1 MSLPPSPQVAAA
13 AGNPADYFLCEEKV
27 PLLKERSEVKRCA
40 QHRPLAPEEEVV
52 RLVWG
57 WTAEEGYVGRICL
70 KLRDEV
76 RAVSKKKEKGKRK
89 ISYNHLFGSI
99 GTN

>member
-1 MSLPPSPQVAAA
+1 MAAA
-13 AGNPADYFLCEEKV
+13 AGCPADYFLCEEKV
-27 PLLKERSEVKRCA
+27 PLLKERSEVKRCT

-70 KLRDEV
+70 KVRDEV
-76 RAVSKKKEKGKRK
+76 RTVSKKKKDEKENT
-89 ISYNHLFGSI
+89 IL
-99 GTN
+99 

>member
-1 MSLPPSPQVAAA
+1 MAAA
-13 AGNPADYFLCEEKV
+13 AGSPADYFLCEEKV

-70 KLRDEV
+70 KVRDEV
-76 RAVSKKKEKGKRK
+76 RTVSKKKKDEKENT
-89 ISYNHLFGSI
+89 IL
-99 GTN
+99 

>member
-1 MSLPPSPQVAAA
+1 MAATGSPV
-13 AGNPADYFLCEEKV
+13 DYFLCEEKV

-52 RLVWG
+52 RLVWS
-57 WTAEEGYVGRICL
+57 WTAEEGHVGRICL

-76 RAVSKKKEKGKRK
+76 IFLYIVVFYA
-89 ISYNHLFGSI
+89 YMYCI
-99 GTN
+99 GLRRPLGRY